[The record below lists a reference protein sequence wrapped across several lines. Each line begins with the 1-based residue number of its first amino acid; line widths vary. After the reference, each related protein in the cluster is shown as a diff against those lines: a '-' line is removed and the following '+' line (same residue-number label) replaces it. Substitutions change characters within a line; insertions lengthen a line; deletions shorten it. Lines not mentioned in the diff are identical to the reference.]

1 MLQYNK
7 LYQSL
12 KKVSAEWHAGHV
24 QWDYSWYYI
33 KFFNDGRFIYG
44 LFVSDDLEKIN
55 NGFDENSV
63 NDNCS
68 GGTFRIDNDY
78 LITLNFENNIEIRGA
93 VISNEKIILN
103 GKLSWELYTV
113 A

>member
-1 MLQYNK
+1 MLKYNT

-24 QWDYSWYYI
+24 QWQYSWYYI
-33 KFFNDGRFIYG
+33 KFFNDGRFIYA
-44 LFVSDDLEKIN
+44 LFVSDDFEKIN
-55 NGFDENSV
+55 TGFNENST
-63 NDNCS
+63 NEDFSS
-68 GGTFRIDNDY
+68 GVFKITNDY

-93 VISNEKIILN
+93 IIDNDKIILN

-113 A
+113 I